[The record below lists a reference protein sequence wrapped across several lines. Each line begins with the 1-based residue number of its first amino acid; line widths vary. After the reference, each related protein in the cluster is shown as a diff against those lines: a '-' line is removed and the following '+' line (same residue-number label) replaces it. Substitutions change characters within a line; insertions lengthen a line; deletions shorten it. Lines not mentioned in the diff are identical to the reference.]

1 MLKTCSEEIIK
12 LWYTISVNEC
22 WLIKVVRLYLYREL
36 MLGGNK
42 LNIIITNYILW
53 VQSVMTVKAK
63 SA

>member
-1 MLKTCSEEIIK
+1 MK
-12 LWYTISVNEC
+12 LWYTVSVNEH

-53 VQSVMTVKAK
+53 VQSVMTVKTK